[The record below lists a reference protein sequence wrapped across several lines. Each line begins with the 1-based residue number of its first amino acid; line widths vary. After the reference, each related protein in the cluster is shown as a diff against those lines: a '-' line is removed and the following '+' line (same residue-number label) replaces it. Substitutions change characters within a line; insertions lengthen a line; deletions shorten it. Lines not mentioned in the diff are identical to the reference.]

1 MRQSDSKRGGSTG
14 ATLLMHESSGPGSSK
29 ADFAVWS
36 EMAQNREVWQHL
48 EGDYLI
54 FCEHRLNEA

>member
-1 MRQSDSKRGGSTG
+1 MLAMGDDVDVFVG
-14 ATLLMHESSGPGSSK
+14 TLLLHESCGPGSSK

-54 FCEHRLNEA
+54 FCEHRLDEV